1 MLWLIIGGCLANG
14 IDGAKFSFLLLCF
27 YRTKWDKMW
36 CEGGVAGY
44 AVILYSIQFSMCQD
58 FCIGRYLLNCNY
70 NNNNNES
77 LFHQEIKLHNIYYNK
92 TYVTIKREIKN
103 YDKNVYIYIYII
115 IDRFAELDYLYR
127 KDQCMSLLKMV
138 SWLRLGRSCFDRCIY
153 RPWGNQS
160 YFCMSRHY
168 ALFCICKFCISSYV
182 SVIFSSCLMIA
193 PQGAWNSE

>member
-1 MLWLIIGGCLANG
+1 MELMVLNSLSSSYVSTELSEIRCDVKGAWQVMLWYYIPY
-14 IDGAKFSFLLLCF
+14 SFL
-27 YRTKWDKMW
+27 
-36 CEGGVAGY
+36 
-44 AVILYSIQFSMCQD
+44 CQD

-103 YDKNVYIYIYII
+103 YDKNIYIYIYII

-193 PQGAWNSE
+193 PQGA